1 MTHSNERTPRK
12 THRAKVKVNLSQAF
26 KQAPWRNQ
34 IQFVGLFLLALVIVV
49 LVASV
54 YLSISGRAAAAGL
67 RAYSY
72 SLERQDLEREIA
84 DHKAQIAILTSS
96 AVMEQRA
103 KDAGYKRI
111 DPTDAVYV
119 LVPGYAGR
127 QPVILAAPPGV
138 SDAGISLVKSI
149 YRQSLWDWMFS
160 GINRLSDSVGGNSQ

>member
-1 MTHSNERTPRK
+1 MTERIERTPRK
-12 THRAKVKVNLSQAF
+12 TRRGKVKLNLSQAF

-72 SLERQDLEREIA
+72 SLQRQDLERAIS
-84 DHKAQIAILTSS
+84 DYKSQIAILTSS

-103 KDAGYKRI
+103 KDAGFQRI
-111 DPTDAVYV
+111 NPSQAVYV
-119 LVPGYAGR
+119 LVEGYAGR
-127 QPVILAAPPGV
+127 QPVVLAAPPGI
-138 SDAGISLVKSI
+138 SDAGISIVKSI

-160 GINRLSDSVGGNSQ
+160 GLNRLSESVGGYSQ